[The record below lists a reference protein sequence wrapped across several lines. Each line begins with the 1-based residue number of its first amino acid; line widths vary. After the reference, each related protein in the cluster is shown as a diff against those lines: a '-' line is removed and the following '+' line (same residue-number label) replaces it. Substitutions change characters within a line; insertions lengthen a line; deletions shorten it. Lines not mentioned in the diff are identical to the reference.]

1 MRTFS
6 LAITLLSSAL
16 ALPAQTATPV
26 AAPHLLIDTV
36 GPDGWRSRLGPT
48 NLGSLLASEQGQGLW
63 QPRVLPLFGYWR
75 QLFGTEAEYETAR
88 TRLLGYQGRVQLAV
102 WFDGSDGP
110 FDQQGVVSMALVL
123 DGDGSTDLT
132 ALAKDLTAVQRQA
145 LPGEWG
151 ERELGGVK
159 VALVSQG
166 SDVVTAP
173 FASGSSVLVCAGS
186 DARLAATLAAA
197 RALAGPAKA
206 PAPNTPALRL
216 SIDLPNIIKMAA
228 AAEAGND
235 WEQLR
240 SLGFD
245 SLGVLQMSVATAG
258 PHVLAEVAQA
268 FTSDERGIF
277 AAFCPA
283 ATGVPE
289 LRRLTAPR
297 GSWRVGHFDL
307 RALYSSLLPVVA
319 SWMGNSTAELKAE
332 MKRETGIDLDTDLL
346 AHMTTSVALAIEP
359 ITELEEPDDASW
371 TLVWQLGDEKA
382 FARGLDTLIASSKP
396 LLSREATETK
406 DGIELHRYGN
416 MFGYDLWLAVGHG
429 HWVIAGGSDAE
440 ALLSKAL
447 QQCKPGSGAAAPAPA
462 ASDREANEFAAL
474 QRFLP
479 AGVHGLGRA
488 ELDAFVALPMELWWF
503 LLGRLS
509 PLPVDSPGEDSE
521 ETRGARRELL
531 RSHGLGTVRTATG
544 YAERTWRWRLFW

>member
-1 MRTFS
+1 MRTHS
-6 LAITLLSSAL
+6 LAVTLLSSAL

-63 QPRVLPLFGYWR
+63 QPQVLPLLGYWR
-75 QLFGTEAEYETAR
+75 QMFGTEAEYETAR
-88 TRLLGYQGRVQLAV
+88 GRLLGYRGRVQLAV

-110 FDQQGVVSMALVL
+110 FDRQGVLSMALVL

-132 ALAKDLTAVQRQA
+132 ALAADLTAVQRQVMV
-145 LPGEWG
+145 GDWG
-151 ERELGGVK
+151 ERDLGGIK

-166 SDVVTAP
+166 SDSVTAP
-173 FASGSSVLVCAGS
+173 FAIGSSVLVCAGS
-186 DARLAATLAAA
+186 DERMAATVAAA

-206 PAPNTPALRL
+206 PAPATPALRL
-216 SIDLPNIIKMAA
+216 SIDLPAIVKMAA
-228 AAEAGND
+228 AAEPGND
-235 WEQLR
+235 WQDLR

-258 PHVLAEVAQA
+258 PHVLAELAQA

-277 AAFCPA
+277 AALCPA
-283 ATGVPE
+283 ATAVPE
-289 LRRLTAPR
+289 LRRLTGAR

-307 RALYSSLLPVVA
+307 RAFYRSLLPVVA
-319 SWMGNSTAELKAE
+319 SWMGNSTAEVEAE

-359 ITELEEPDDASW
+359 ITQLEEPDDASW
-371 TLVWQLGDEKA
+371 TLVWQLADEKA

-396 LLSREATETK
+396 MLSREATETE
-406 DGIELHRYGN
+406 DGVALHRYGN

-440 ALLSKAL
+440 ALLRKAL
-447 QQCKPGSGAAAPAPA
+447 QQCKPGGGAAAA
-462 ASDREANEFAAL
+462 ATPSEANEFAPL

-479 AGVHGLGRA
+479 ANVHGLGRA
-488 ELDAFVALPMELWWF
+488 ELDAFVALPMEMWWF
-503 LLGRLS
+503 FLGQLS
-509 PLPVDSPGEDSE
+509 PLPIDSPGEDSE

-544 YAERTWRWRLFW
+544 YAERTWRWRVFW